1 MSVNI
6 TAPATSWQ
14 VSHGDQAWQLTAA
27 TFVALQSMPG
37 LVMIYAGLSKS
48 KWAINSA
55 FMGIY
60 GFAATLLVW
69 VLYAYSMSFGDEW
82 IPICGIPMP
91 VLSMGRMLSQSKI
104 PATQTQQSFNLT
116 TTVYYQFCF
125 AAITV
130 IIIAGSLLGR
140 MTFLSWAIFVPLY
153 VSLTYTV
160 GAFSIWGGGFLE
172 DLGVLDYCGG
182 YVIHVA
188 SGTAGFVA
196 AALVGPRHPTDR
208 ADHRPSNLSFVIIG
222 ACILAIGW
230 TGFNGGGAYTANANA
245 SVAVLNTYICW
256 TVSVLSWMFCDV
268 LYYGK
273 PGILGAVQAM
283 ITGLVVVTPGAGFVP
298 GWAAIVM
305 GILAG
310 GVPWVTLNLLGRFPP
325 LCYVDD
331 TLGGVHTHLLAGII
345 GGLSTGVFATREGVE
360 SFGLT
365 RAAGGAIEGN
375 WRQLWIQAV
384 GFLFIIAWNAV
395 WTSLILIFIRVVCR
409 VPLRMTENTLLVGD
423 EAAHGESAY
432 HMDLPPLTQQNVYEV
447 DHYAKSMVT
456 TTASVSRPSFNQ
468 PDVTPV

>member
-6 TAPATSWQ
+6 TAPAASWE
-14 VSHGDQAWQLTAA
+14 VDHGDQAWQLTAA

-69 VLYAYSMSFGDEW
+69 VLYAYSMSFGNQW
-82 IPICGIPMP
+82 IPICGIPFP
-91 VLSMGRMLSQSKI
+91 VLSMNHMLSQSKV
-104 PATQTQQSFNLT
+104 PAADTEQSFNLT

-130 IIIAGSLLGR
+130 IIIAGSVLGR

-153 VSLTYTV
+153 VSLVYTI

-222 ACILAIGW
+222 ACILAVGW
-230 TGFNGGGAYTANANA
+230 AGFNGGGPYTANANA
-245 SVAVLNTYICW
+245 SVAVLNTYIC
-256 TVSVLSWMFCDV
+256 
-268 LYYGK
+268 
-273 PGILGAVQAM
+273 
-283 ITGLVVVTPGAGFVP
+283 
-298 GWAAIVM
+298 
-305 GILAG
+305 
-310 GVPWVTLNLLGRFPP
+310 
-325 LCYVDD
+325 
-331 TLGGVHTHLLAGII
+331 
-345 GGLSTGVFATREGVE
+345 
-360 SFGLT
+360 
-365 RAAGGAIEGN
+365 
-375 WRQLWIQAV
+375 
-384 GFLFIIAWNAV
+384 
-395 WTSLILIFIRVVCR
+395 
-409 VPLRMTENTLLVGD
+409 
-423 EAAHGESAY
+423 
-432 HMDLPPLTQQNVYEV
+432 
-447 DHYAKSMVT
+447 
-456 TTASVSRPSFNQ
+456 
-468 PDVTPV
+468 